1 MVSGREVHRVWSWA
15 TLVVASIGAVLLFAA
30 TERRYFEYASWTRE
44 IRASLETASLLQEN
58 KITVLR
64 AVIVVQSPKV
74 GFGSTVERVEFTL
87 DRGGRHLGYFFT
99 LPGEMVVDP
108 VAGAGAGARTRITV
122 TKEAP
127 RELVAGVLAAEEA
140 RPAGEAD
147 GESVGV
153 RFAGDV
159 VLEVAL
165 PRGGRLLRVP
175 VKGEVKVGDGA

>member
-1 MVSGREVHRVWSWA
+1 MSAREVHGVWSWA
-15 TLVVASIGAVLLFAA
+15 TLVVAFIGTLVLFAA

-44 IRASLETASLLQEN
+44 IRASLETASLLQE
-58 KITVLR
+58 KETTVLR
-64 AVIVVQSPKV
+64 AVIVMQSPEV

-87 DRGGRHLGYFFT
+87 DRDGRHLGYFFT
-99 LPGEMVVDP
+99 LPGEMVVEP

-127 RELVAGVLAAEEA
+127 RELVAGVLAVEEA

-165 PRGGRLLRVP
+165 PRGGKLLRVP